1 MKLYAI
7 GDKIIIPRDPAY
19 DSSEWFLSVVGD
31 LKDYLVSFYG
41 ERELI
46 DTPAIT
52 AAVYDYH
59 HKEIDKQQMESRI
72 LADIMRRIRLMMKG
86 RASAYERIFKAFTE
100 EYNPLWNKEGWE
112 KREYEKDNT
121 GTQGNSGTSTSS
133 GTNTGTQTN
142 ADTTG
147 TTSTTSKTTY
157 DSAAF
162 KDTDKNVTTNS
173 GNVTR
178 TDNLANSQT
187 SSGSS
192 TRTDN
197 LKEKYKEDF
206 TFGGNIGTTMT
217 GQLIMDS
224 LEANANN
231 NFLEYVAHD
240 IANAVT
246 LQTYGGM

>member
-7 GDKIIIPRDPAY
+7 GDSITIPRDPAY
-19 DSSEWFLSVVGD
+19 DSSDWFLSIVGD

-59 HKEIDKQQMESRI
+59 KGEINKQQMESRI

-86 RASAYERIFKAFTE
+86 RAAAYERIFKAFTE
-100 EYNPLWNKEGWE
+100 SYNPLWNKEGWE
-112 KREYEKDNT
+112 KREYERNNT
-121 GTQGNSGTSTSS
+121 GTQGNSGSSTSS

-157 DSAAF
+157 DSAVF

-173 GNVTR
+173 GNITR
-178 TDNLANSQT
+178 TDNLSNSQT

-197 LKEKYKEDF
+197 LKETYTEDF

-224 LEANANN
+224 LDANANN

>member
-7 GDKIIIPRDPAY
+7 GDKITIPRDPAY
-19 DSSEWFLSVVGD
+19 DSSEWFLSIVGD

-41 ERELI
+41 ERELM

-72 LADIMRRIRLMMKG
+72 LADIMRRIRLTMKG
-86 RASAYERIFKAFTE
+86 RAAAYERIFKAFTDS
-100 EYNPLWNKEGWE
+100 YNPLWNKEGFE
-112 KREYEKDNT
+112 KMEYEKKNT
-121 GTQGNSGTSTSS
+121 GTQGTSGQTSSS

-142 ADTTG
+142 EDTTG
-147 TTSTTSKTTY
+147 NTTTTQKTTY
-157 DSAAF
+157 DSAVF
-162 KDTDKNVTTNS
+162 KDTDKVTSTNS
-173 GNVTR
+173 GSMTR
-178 TDNLANSQT
+178 TDNLANS

-192 TRTDN
+192 SATRTDN
-197 LKEKYKEDF
+197 LNEKYEESR

-224 LEANANN
+224 LDANANN
-231 NFLEYVAHD
+231 NFLEYVSHD
-240 IANAVT
+240 IANAIT
-246 LQTYGGM
+246 LQVYGGM

>member
-19 DSSEWFLSVVGD
+19 DSSDWFLSVVGD

-41 ERELI
+41 ERELVE
-46 DTPAIT
+46 TPAIT

-100 EYNPLWNKEGWE
+100 DYNPLWNKEGWE
-112 KREYEKDNT
+112 KREYEKD
-121 GTQGNSGTSTSS
+121 
-133 GTNTGTQTN
+133 NTGTQTN

-157 DSAAF
+157 DSATF
-162 KDTDKNVTTNS
+162 KDTDKNVTTNN